1 MAAMAAPLT
10 AIRPAT
16 LADWDAIQPLL
27 TDAGYLHTHSDWH
40 KPRAW
45 LLRHPFMLAWSGGR
59 LAGILAAPPDPPD
72 LAWLR
77 FAGVAAG
84 FSGPKVLGELWAA
97 CRKELL
103 AAGVQRSAILTTNSH
118 LDELLPQWGFAASEE
133 VLVLTHNTKV
143 HEPPLKSAALIR
155 RARPEDCDAV
165 AAVDWTAF
173 ETPWR
178 HSPGMVA
185 AAMAQASFVTVALV
199 DRTIVGHQFTTEGRS
214 GAHMARLAVHPNW
227 QGKHIGRALVDHMLR
242 HYAES
247 GVSPVG
253 VNTQSN
259 NAASLALYRA
269 LGFKL
274 TGEGYQVWQRW
285 LA

>member
-72 LAWLR
+72 VAWLR
-77 FAGVAAG
+77 FTGVAAG

-165 AAVDWTAF
+165 AAVDWAAF
-173 ETPWR
+173 DTPWR

-185 AAMAQASFVTVALV
+185 AAMAQASYVTVALV
-199 DRTIVGHQFTTEGRS
+199 DGTIVGHQFTTEGRS
-214 GAHMARLAVHPNW
+214 GAHMARLAVHPHW